1 MIPHLKSVYLSPEV
15 ETDDILTTLPL
26 NASYGDET
34 APGSDLTTS
43 DDLDEL
49 F

>member
-26 NASYGDET
+26 NTSYGDET
-34 APGSDLTTS
+34 APGPDLTTS
-43 DDLDEL
+43 DDLDGL

>member
-1 MIPHLKSVYLSPEV
+1 MTPLLKSVYQSPEI
-15 ETDDILTTLPL
+15 ETDYVFAALPL

>member
-1 MIPHLKSVYLSPEV
+1 MIRHLKSVYRSPEV

-34 APGSDLTTS
+34 APGSDLTTD
-43 DDLDEL
+43 DDLNEL